1 MVNGLTPDTNFDIG
15 AYTDDINIWQPGET
29 PGLCGVQSGWFAP
42 QTAWRSSFAEPALP
56 CGSLAHNE
64 KVMRLRIAL
73 VGHGKMGGAL
83 LTQWCAVA
91 ERDFPDTTFF
101 VIDPMTEGK
110 GSDSSDRVAYLRE
123 PPPSEACA
131 FDLVIVAVK
140 PQVVAEVLPDYAS
153 RLAPD
158 GFVASIAAGCSIER
172 LRALAGGAPVVRV
185 MPNLPAAIGAGV
197 SGLCADDTVTQHQ
210 RATIEAL
217 MAAAGSTLWVANE
230 DMLDRLTA
238 IAGSGP
244 GYVFEIARAYV
255 EAATEL
261 GFAPNDA
268 RQLVLGTMAGT
279 IAMAQTSSSSLDELR
294 NGVTSKNGTTAA
306 GLDALNGDG
315 ALGERFRATL
325 GAAYDRAVELR

>member
-1 MVNGLTPDTNFDIG
+1 
-15 AYTDDINIWQPGET
+15 
-29 PGLCGVQSGWFAP
+29 
-42 QTAWRSSFAEPALP
+42 
-56 CGSLAHNE
+56 
-64 KVMRLRIAL
+64 MRLRIAL

-101 VIDPMTEGK
+101 VIDPMTDGK
-110 GSDSSDRVAYLRE
+110 ASDSSDRVAYLRE

-197 SGLCADDTVTQHQ
+197 SGLCADETATHHQ

-261 GFAPNDA
+261 GFAPDDA

-294 NGVTSKNGTTAA
+294 SSVTSKNGTTAA

-325 GAAYDRAVELR
+325 AAAYDRAVELR